1 MDPITH
7 TTLGA
12 TLAYSLLGKQLGRKT
27 LLYGAIIGNVPDL
40 DILAYPWLGALERLE
55 WHRGISH
62 SLFFHTILSIP
73 LALILKNIHHRF
85 ALSPIPVLRT
95 ILTLFL
101 ILSTHALLD
110 ACTVYGTQLL
120 SPFSDTRYAW
130 NIIFII
136 DPFFT
141 LPLLL
146 ASIIIALPFF
156 KLHRLSSA
164 RYAILL
170 STLYLLSLSLIKQ
183 HIDNRF
189 THARKNQGIS
199 IASPTQSA
207 PGFPGPFLWREISR
221 SPEGCYIAYA
231 SLFDSPDHPIT
242 HSLLS
247 FPPALQQRWQ
257 HHPTLRRLQWFSAN
271 HGYLSEDP
279 QGHLIYHDTRF
290 GETRLLPRS
299 AFLTP
304 DNTFTL
310 FRWKLIP
317 NPDGSIKILRDQQ
330 TIPPL
335 TTMLPI
341 LWQRLLGHPIL

>member
-1 MDPITH
+1 MDSITH
-7 TTLGA
+7 TALGA
-12 TLAYSLLGKQLGRKT
+12 TLAYSLLGKQLGRKA
-27 LLYGAIIGNVPDL
+27 LLYGAITGNIPDL

-62 SLFFHTILSIP
+62 SLFFHAISSIP
-73 LALILKNIHHRF
+73 LALFLKNIHHRF
-85 ALSPIPVLRT
+85 ALSSIPVPRT

-101 ILSTHALLD
+101 VLSTHALLD

-120 SPFSDTRYAW
+120 SPFTDTRYAW

-141 LPLLL
+141 LPLLF
-146 ASIIIALPFF
+146 ASIIIALPFLK
-156 KLHRLSSA
+156 KLHRPSLA
-164 RYAILL
+164 RYTILL
-170 STLYLLSLSLIKQ
+170 CVLYLFSLILIKQ

-189 THARKNQGIS
+189 AQARKNQGIS
-199 IASPTQSA
+199 IITPSLSA

-231 SLFDSPDHPIT
+231 SLLDSQKHRIT

-247 FPPALQQRWQ
+247 FPLALQQRWQ
-257 HHPTLRRLQWFSAN
+257 HHPTLRRLQWFSEN
-271 HGYLSEDP
+271 HGYLSEDA

-290 GETRLLPRS
+290 GETRLDPHS
-299 AFLTP
+299 ALTP

-317 NPDGSIKILRDQQ
+317 NPDGKINILPDRRAVSRS
-330 TIPPL
+330 
-335 TTMLPI
+335 TMLPV
-341 LWQRLLGHPIL
+341 LWQRLLGHPVL